1 MKQDKIKP
9 VQMAL
14 SGGGGGGA
22 GQGGAASEAV
32 SEYGGNVEQ
41 LGMDDQVKSAIKRS
55 ADLLTQQAL
64 LSLLQAGIPITE
76 DLVDVHYKSRGLL
89 RAADK
94 TDWTASL
101 KANTAKAYQQALAEI
116 EAALKGAVGS
126 GTTKASSVEKTAQAP
141 GLNDRIKQ
149 IIDTSGDPQTAEAL
163 TELANAGVSLD
174 PSYVDMNYDGRSAL
188 FGLKNVENR
197 TKYVTTLKPQIRKQY
212 QNALAEIQATESAF
226 GGTLSPQDKRK
237 IFVAHLKK
245 GGR

>member
-76 DLVDVHYKSRGLL
+76 DLVDVHYKPRGLL

-101 KANTAKAYQQALAEI
+101 KANAAKAYQQALAEI

-126 GTTKASSVEKTAQAP
+126 GTAKASSVEK
-141 GLNDRIKQ
+141 
-149 IIDTSGDPQTAEAL
+149 
-163 TELANAGVSLD
+163 
-174 PSYVDMNYDGRSAL
+174 
-188 FGLKNVENR
+188 
-197 TKYVTTLKPQIRKQY
+197 
-212 QNALAEIQATESAF
+212 
-226 GGTLSPQDKRK
+226 
-237 IFVAHLKK
+237 
-245 GGR
+245 